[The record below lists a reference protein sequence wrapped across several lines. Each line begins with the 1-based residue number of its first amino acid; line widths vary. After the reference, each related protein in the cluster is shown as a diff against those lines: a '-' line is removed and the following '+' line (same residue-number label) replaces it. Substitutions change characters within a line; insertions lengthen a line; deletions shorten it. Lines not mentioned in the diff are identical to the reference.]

1 MNNPVFSG
9 QPLGL
14 EQKGYAEVFSF
25 LGVEEQKRLHSMV
38 TEVTL
43 EQDTF
48 LFEVGDPAAEVF
60 FLVQGRVSVH
70 KKTGFHRKMQV
81 VAILEPGAM
90 VGEAGLLAGHI
101 RGVGVRG
108 IEKSLLFCL
117 GRQDLEALEHTDSQ
131 LVIQLLKRSLWISS
145 LRLAKTAERLAQVL

>member
-1 MNNPVFSG
+1 MNNPVFSE
-9 QPLGL
+9 QSVGL
-14 EQKGYAEVFSF
+14 RQKGYAEVFSF
-25 LGVEEQKRLHSMV
+25 LGVEEQKRLESMV

-43 EQDTF
+43 EQDAF

-60 FLVQGRVSVH
+60 FLVEGRLSVH

-81 VAILEPGAM
+81 LAILEPGAM
-90 VGEAGLLAGHI
+90 VGEAGLLAGHV
-101 RGVGVRG
+101 RGVSVRG
-108 IEKSLLFCL
+108 IEKSRLFCL
-117 GRQDLEALEHTDSQ
+117 GSQDLEALEHTDSQ